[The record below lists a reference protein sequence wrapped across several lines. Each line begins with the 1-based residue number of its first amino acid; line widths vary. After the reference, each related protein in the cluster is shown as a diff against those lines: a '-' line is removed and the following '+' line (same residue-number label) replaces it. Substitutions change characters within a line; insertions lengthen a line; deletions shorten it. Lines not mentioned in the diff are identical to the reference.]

1 MKHLPIALFAGCLAA
16 SCATTAPH
24 APAMTSPKS
33 PPTEHAELCPEN
45 TPADA
50 GPGAEAPAP
59 MPAPARQRLARPPS
73 EADRSAFL
81 RLNALVRDRAPL
93 TRRDEIREALH
104 GVQIGDPYRW
114 LEDESSP
121 EVIAWMAEED
131 RLARETLRMA
141 PARAALAERMRQLF
155 YAESWSVPVVRQDR
169 LFFLRSHRDR
179 EKAVLYVR
187 DGRTGEERVLLDPN
201 QWSADGSVSLGRW
214 NPSPDGK
221 KLAYLVRPNA
231 ADEAVLYVLDVDSGE
246 HGPEKI
252 EGAKYAWPSWT
263 PDARGFYYVRLPVD
277 PSIPVAER
285 PGHARLYF
293 HRLGTDARH
302 DRLIHAETGDPTTFL
317 NGEIA
322 RDGSALFVS
331 IQRGWSENDLYA
343 LDLAADGAAFR
354 LIAPGRDATY
364 ELVDTWQGFHYFVTN
379 EGAPGRRV
387 MRAPVGGDLAREN
400 WTEVVPEDPEA
411 ALELVQLVGDRLALV
426 YLKGAS
432 SALRLSSLDG
442 REVREVALPG
452 LGTIDAVA
460 GAPGRGEAFFN
471 FSGYT
476 LPREIHRLDTSS
488 AESELWAES
497 SVKQAFDPRQF
508 TVERRHY
515 TSKDGTPISI
525 FLVHKQGLALDGQNP
540 TLLYGYG
547 GFMVSM
553 TPTFRASVI
562 PWLEAGGVYAV
573 ANLRGGG
580 EYGKKWHDAGRGANK
595 QNVFDDFIAAAEWL
609 IAEGYTNQNRL
620 AIYGGSNGGLL
631 VGAAMVQR
639 PDLFRGVLCAVPL
652 LDMLRYHLFGSGRT
666 WIPEYGTA
674 EKASDFEVLRAYTPY
689 SNVARGARYPALLML
704 SADHDDRVDPMHAR
718 KFVAAIRDA
727 SPESPALLRIERNA
741 GHGGADQVEKS
752 IEQNADIYGFLFEL
766 FGMAPRAM
774 W

>member
-1 MKHLPIALFAGCLAA
+1 MKRLSLTLLAGCLFS
-16 SCATTAPH
+16 SCATTTPGTTT
-24 APAMTSPKS
+24 AMTDAA
-33 PPTEHAELCPEN
+33 TD
-45 TPADA
+45 PAHD
-50 GPGAEAPAP
+50 
-59 MPAPARQRLARPPS
+59 APARAPERAPDALPAAAEHPASAPRQSAAPRPTFAPPS
-73 EADRSAFL
+73 EADMAVWK
-81 RLNALVRDRAPL
+81 RLSGQMAERVNL
-93 TRRDEIREALH
+93 TRRDDIRETLH
-104 GVQIGDPYRW
+104 GVEIADPWRW
-114 LEDESSP
+114 LENERAP
-121 EVIAWMAEED
+121 EVIDWMAAED
-131 RLARETLRMA
+131 RLARETLA
-141 PARAALAERMRQLF
+141 QTPARARLAARMRELF
-155 YAESWSVPVVRQDR
+155 YAESWSTPVARQDR
-169 LFFLRSHRDR
+169 LFFMRTHRDR

-187 DGRTGEERVLLDPN
+187 DGKSGEERALIDPN
-201 QWSADGSVSLGRW
+201 KWSVDGTVSLGRW

-263 PDARGFYYVRLPVD
+263 PDSRGFYYVRLPVD
-277 PSIPVAER
+277 PAIPVAER
-285 PGHARLYF
+285 PGHSRLYF
-293 HRLGTDARH
+293 HRLGADAAN
-302 DRLIHAETGDPTTFL
+302 DRLVHDATRDPTTFL
-317 NGEIA
+317 NGEIS

-343 LDLAADGAAFR
+343 RDLKSDDSRFK
-354 LIAPGRDATY
+354 LIAPGKDATY

-379 EGAPGRRV
+379 EGAPNRRV
-387 MRAPVGGDLAREN
+387 MRVPVGGDLSRDK
-400 WTEVVPEDPEA
+400 WTEVVPEDPDA
-411 ALELVQLVGDRLALV
+411 ALELVRLVGDKLALV
-426 YLKGAS
+426 YLKDAS
-432 SALRLSSLDG
+432 SLLRLASLDG
-442 REVREVALPG
+442 QDARDIALPT
-452 LGTIDAVA
+452 LGTVDSVT
-460 GAPGRGEAFFN
+460 GAPGRAEAFFN

-476 LPREIHRLDTSS
+476 LPREIHRLDTMS
-488 AESELWAES
+488 AQSELWAES
-497 SVKQAFDPRQF
+497 SVKHAFDPRRF
-508 TVERRHY
+508 TVERRQY
-515 TSKDGTPISI
+515 ASKDGTQIPI
-525 FLVHKQGLALDGQNP
+525 FLVHKKDLSLDGQNP

-553 TPTFRASVI
+553 TPAFRASVI

-580 EYGKKWHDAGRGANK
+580 EYGKRWHDAGRGAVK

-609 IAEGYTNQNRL
+609 MGEGYTNPNRL

-639 PDLFRGVLCAVPL
+639 PELFRGVLCAVPL

-674 EKASDFEVLRAYTPY
+674 ENPSDFEVLRAYTPY
-689 SNVARGARYPALLML
+689 NNVSRGTAYPALLML

-727 SPESPALLRIERNA
+727 SPLSPTLLRIEKNA

-766 FGMAPRAM
+766 FGMR
-774 W
+774 

>member
-1 MKHLPIALFAGCLAA
+1 MKRLPLSLIAGCLAA
-16 SCATTAPH
+16 SCATPARH
-24 APAMTSPKS
+24 APPMTSPS
-33 PPTEHAELCPEN
+33 PEQTESRRETASADAPITSEAATPTAPPTGR
-45 TPADA
+45 PA
-50 GPGAEAPAP
+50 
-59 MPAPARQRLARPPS
+59 ARPPS
-73 EADRSAFL
+73 ESDRAAFL
-81 RLNALVRDRAPL
+81 RLSALVRDRASV
-93 TRRDEIREALH
+93 TRRDDVEETLH
-104 GVQIGDPYRW
+104 GVRVGDPYRW
-114 LEDESSP
+114 LEDETSR
-121 EVIAWMAEED
+121 EVIAWMDEED
-131 RLARETLRMA
+131 RLARETLSKA

-155 YAESWSVPVVRQDR
+155 YAESWSTPVVRQER
-169 LFFLRSHRDR
+169 LFFMRGHRDR
-179 EKAVLYVR
+179 EKAILYVR

-201 QWSADGSVSLGRW
+201 KWSADGSVSLGRW

-293 HRLGTDARH
+293 HRLGADARH
-302 DRLIHAETGDPTTFL
+302 DRLIHAATDDPTTFL
-317 NGEIA
+317 NGELS
-322 RDGSALFVS
+322 RDASALFVS
-331 IQRGWSENDLYA
+331 IQRGWSENDLFA
-343 LDLAADGAAFR
+343 LDLTRDDAGFR

-364 ELVDTWQGFHYFVTN
+364 ELIDTWQGFHYFVTN

-387 MRAPVGGDLAREN
+387 MRVPVGGDLSREN
-400 WTEVVPEDPEA
+400 WREVVPEDPDA
-411 ALELVQLVGDRLALV
+411 ALELVRLVGGKLALV
-426 YLKGAS
+426 YLKDAS
-432 SALRLSSLDG
+432 SVLKLSALDG
-442 REVREVALPG
+442 SGMREIALPG
-452 LGTIDAVA
+452 IGTVEAVT
-460 GAPGRGEAFFN
+460 GSPERREAFFN
-471 FSGYT
+471 FTGYT
-476 LPREIHRLDTSS
+476 TPREIHRLDTFTG
-488 AESELWAES
+488 ESGLWAES
-497 SVKQAFDPRQF
+497 SVKQAFDPRRF

-515 TSKDGTPISI
+515 ASRDGTQIPI
-525 FLVHKQGLALDGQNP
+525 FLVHKKDLARGGENP

-553 TPTFRASVI
+553 TPMFRASII

-652 LDMLRYHLFGSGRT
+652 LDMLRYHLFGSGKT

-674 EKASDFEVLRAYTPY
+674 EKSRDFEVLRAYTPY
-689 SNVARGARYPALLML
+689 TNVRAGTDYPALLML

-727 SPESPALLRIERNA
+727 SPASPTLLRIERNA
-741 GHGGADQVEKS
+741 GHGGADQIEKS

-766 FGMAPRAM
+766 FGME
-774 W
+774 